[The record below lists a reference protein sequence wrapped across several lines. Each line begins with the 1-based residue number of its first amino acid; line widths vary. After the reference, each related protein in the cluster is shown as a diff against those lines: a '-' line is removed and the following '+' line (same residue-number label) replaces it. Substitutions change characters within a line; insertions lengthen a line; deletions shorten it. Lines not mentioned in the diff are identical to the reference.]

1 MPDKS
6 IIDRLQQVAAFAIVA
21 ILVLG
26 FVFPTIGVW
35 TGAILA
41 AWFVGTQKPVTGF
54 VLLAGITL
62 LTHVFHNWHALGL
75 SGVEY
80 AGWMVAAALLST
92 LPYLFY
98 RLTRERREGF
108 LAALSLPLW
117 GVVFQTLG
125 NRWIPAGLF
134 SHVSLGGAPS
144 ANAPLGRLLAVVGPD
159 ATYFLVYG
167 AAALIVWTWNF
178 EFRFKKVAG
187 GAAVF
192 IAVMALVFAYGFFP
206 RAAEARASRVPTGMP
221 VLEWACLVGA
231 AVVTIATIIKPSRR
245 RKTWADRTEEVALLR
260 SPYTAEPLRVAVA
273 NGREE
278 LASGAG
284 ETFPIR
290 DGIPVFVKADE
301 ITGSNLKYNRL
312 YQIVAGFYDDIQ
324 RVGCALMGMNR
335 REHFMAYMRFV
346 EARPGDLVLE
356 TSVGTGLN
364 YKYLPP
370 GLKLFGLDLSGAMLA
385 CCQANLPRWGMDA
398 ELFQGN
404 AETLPFAD
412 ESFDVVY
419 HSGGI
424 NFFNDR
430 AKAIREM
437 IRVAKPG
444 SRILIADETEKH
456 VQDAYEKFPVTGRFF
471 KNRKETVTVPV
482 DLVPPEM
489 EEIHVQIL
497 WSGRF
502 YALTF
507 RKPGKVETGNS
518 GRTQSA

>member
-1 MPDKS
+1 MTDKS
-6 IIDRLQQVAAFAIVA
+6 IIERLRQVVAFGIVA
-21 ILVLG
+21 IFVLG
-26 FVFPTIGVW
+26 FVFPQVGIW
-35 TGAILA
+35 TGTILA
-41 AWFVGTQKPVTGF
+41 AWFVGTQKPVWGF
-54 VLLAGITL
+54 VLLASIAL
-62 LTHVFHNWHALGL
+62 VTHVFQNWSGSGL
-75 SGVEY
+75 PVVEY
-80 AGWMVAAALLST
+80 AGWMIVAALLSA

-98 RLTRERREGF
+98 RLTGERREGF
-108 LAALSLPLW
+108 LATLSLPLW
-117 GVVFQTLG
+117 GVVFQMLWG
-125 NRWIPAGLF
+125 KWLPAGVFKVFYLVG
-134 SHVSLGGAPS
+134 SQRVNTPVAHLAAVAGPAAVSFLIYWS
-144 ANAPLGRLLAVVGPD
+144 AAV
-159 ATYFLVYG
+159 
-167 AAALIVWTWNF
+167 IVWMWNQ
-178 EFRFKKVAG
+178 EFRLKKVAA

-192 IAVMALVFAYGFFP
+192 IAAIGLAFGYGFFLE
-206 RAAEARASRVPTGMP
+206 AAHPIAPVVPARQAA
-221 VLEWACLVGA
+221 WAWVCLVGA
-231 AVVTIATIIKPSRR
+231 GAVTALALIRPGKRPKP
-245 RKTWADRTEEVALLR
+245 WAGRTETAALLR
-260 SPYTAEPLRVAVA
+260 SPYTAEPLQVTLKD
-273 NGREE
+273 GRETLVSE
-278 LASGAG
+278 SG

-290 DGIPVFVKADE
+290 DGIPVLVKADE

-312 YQIVAGFYDDIQ
+312 YETIAGFYDDTQ
-324 RVGCALMGMNR
+324 RVACALMGMNR

-364 YKYLPP
+364 YKYLPR
-370 GLKLFGLDLSGAMLA
+370 GVKLFGLDLSLAMLEY
-385 CCQANLPRWGMDA
+385 CQVNLRRWGLDA

-404 AETLPFAD
+404 AESLPFAD

-456 VQDAYEKFPVTGRFF
+456 VQDAYEKFPLTGRFF

-489 EEIHVQIL
+489 QERHVELL
-497 WSGRF
+497 WGGRF

-507 RKPGKVETGNS
+507 RKPGKSGSGNS
-518 GRTQSA
+518 ARS

>member
-1 MPDKS
+1 MPDKP
-6 IIDRLQQVAAFAIVA
+6 IIDRLRQVAAFAIVA
-21 ILVLG
+21 IFVLG
-26 FVFPTIGVW
+26 FVFPAIGVW

-54 VLLAGITL
+54 VLLAGIAF
-62 LTHVFHNWHALGL
+62 LTHVFQNWKASGL
-75 SGVEY
+75 PGVEY
-80 AGWMVAAALLST
+80 AGWMGAAALLSA

-98 RLTRERREGF
+98 RLTDERREGF
-108 LAALSLPLW
+108 LATLSLPLW

-125 NRWIPAGLF
+125 NRWIPAALF
-134 SHVSLGGAPS
+134 SRVSLGCGQNPK
-144 ANAPLGRLLAVVGPD
+144 APLAHLVAVVGPD

-167 AAALIVWTWNF
+167 TAALIVWIWNF
-178 EFRFKKVAG
+178 EFEFKKVAS
-187 GAAVF
+187 GAAAF
-192 IAVMALVFAYGFFP
+192 IALLGLVFACNFLLQAAQASAGRV
-206 RAAEARASRVPTGMP
+206 RARQPAM
-221 VLEWACLVGA
+221 EWACLVGA
-231 AVVTIATIIKPSRR
+231 VAVTTVAFVKPSRR
-245 RKTWADRTEEVALLR
+245 RKAWVGRTETVALLR
-260 SPYTAEPLRVAVA
+260 SPYTAEPLHVAVA

-278 LASGAG
+278 LVSGSG
-284 ETFPIR
+284 EAFPIR

-312 YQIVAGFYDDIQ
+312 YEIIAGFYDDTQ
-324 RVGCALMGMNR
+324 RVACALMGMNR

-364 YKYLPP
+364 YKYLPR
-370 GLKLFGLDLSGAMLA
+370 GVTLFGLDLSLGMLEY
-385 CCQANLPRWGMDA
+385 CQANLRRWEMDA
-398 ELFQGN
+398 DLFQGN

-489 EEIHVQIL
+489 QETHVEIL
-497 WSGRF
+497 WGGRF

-507 RKPGKVETGNS
+507 RKPAYSDMQPSPQESV
-518 GRTQSA
+518 